1 MSEESE
7 KSVESAK
14 SEKKNKKIFK
24 LKELV
29 VTTKETKKTLD
40 EATASY
46 KEIIDAIKTLA
57 ETLKC
62 DFLSLILGPSW
73 DYLERRAKWNLN
85 FAKTTID
92 AIVKV
97 TDEIEKLRKHRG
109 SEQKENVVVLNDPL
123 TCKLKA
129 RLNDIKHLL
138 ECLKQINETSK
149 DGKIDITNS
158 DRLFE
163 RCLDL
168 LIIFQEIEKLLSD
181 IINIDDLNLLREIM
195 GPIYAAQ
202 RHLDKKRPI
211 IVPGE
216 TDVTLIS
223 DKNSQFFSFVGYSWG
238 FTYTER
244 YYSINR

>member
-1 MSEESE
+1 ME
-7 KSVESAK
+7 
-14 SEKKNKKIFK
+14 SEKKNKKIPK

-29 VTTKETKKTLD
+29 ENMEEIKSALD
-40 EATASY
+40 KGKGSY
-46 KEIIDAIKTLA
+46 EHIIDDIKALAKTLA
-57 ETLKC
+57 R
-62 DFLSLILGPSW
+62 DFRSLILGPSW

-138 ECLKQINETSK
+138 ECLKQINETLK
-149 DGKIDITNS
+149 DGKIDTTNS

-168 LIIFQEIEKLLSD
+168 LIIFQEIEKLLND
-181 IINIDDLNLLREIM
+181 MINIDDLNLLREIV
-195 GPIYAAQ
+195 GPIYASQ
-202 RHLDKKRPI
+202 RHLDEKRPI
-211 IVPGE
+211 IVPGKTE
-216 TDVTLIS
+216 LTLIS
-223 DKNSQFFSFVGYSWG
+223 DKNSQFFSFVGYNLG
-238 FTYTER
+238 FTYTEP
-244 YYSINR
+244 YNSINR